1 MPYNKMSVYF
11 ISTFSWLF
19 SLCYQTCLAFFFL
32 QCTNLVIINALNIF
46 ILFLPLVSYIG
57 NINSGAWINDDFIIT
72 FIECFLYVIKY
83 VDIFVYM
90 QILIRFVSAVFT
102 YVLKRGT
109 NSNFSLLRKNQKVK
123 YYKTFFVSKLLDMY
137 SALLF
142 T

>member
-19 SLCYQTCLAFFFL
+19 SLCYQTCLTFFFL

-72 FIECFLYVIKY
+72 FTECFLYVIKY

-90 QILIRFVSAVFT
+90 QILIRFVSSVFT

-109 NSNFSLLRKNQKVK
+109 NSNFSLLRKN
-123 YYKTFFVSKLLDMY
+123 
-137 SALLF
+137 
-142 T
+142 